1 MKNMKTYKFLIIIII
16 LALIGGN
23 IYLGYK
29 YFNVQKELRQAQ
41 TVLEIQKTNEK
52 VLDFNKL
59 FIEKV
64 LKAEEKIDFEERL
77 KLENMVRNLNDEEIL
92 IQWQKFTESKTE
104 TEAQDNVKDLLYIL
118 VNKTEVKL

>member
-1 MKNMKTYKFLIIIII
+1 M
-16 LALIGGN
+16 
-23 IYLGYK
+23 
-29 YFNVQKELRQAQ
+29 
-41 TVLEIQKTNEK
+41 
-52 VLDFNKL
+52 DFNKL